1 MGYILTQDPGNMY
14 FIIFVIASHHRW
26 RGNPVIYARA
36 YARTYRIHWIATVT
50 AFPRDESEYVKTSGS
65 AV

>member
-1 MGYILTQDPGNMY
+1 MY
-14 FIIFVIASHHRW
+14 FIIFVIASHRRW